1 MKSLIEQFP
10 KGSLQFE
17 IGIQTWNPAV
27 AALVSRKQDYQLI
40 SQNLH
45 IFGEQPPSTLTQIS
59 VWVCLEKLGGV
70 LALAL
75 TPLWLFIQMKY
86 RLAY

>member
-40 SQNLH
+40 SQNL
-45 IFGEQPPSTLTQIS
+45 
-59 VWVCLEKLGGV
+59 
-70 LALAL
+70 
-75 TPLWLFIQMKY
+75 KY
-86 RLAY
+86 LREHTAVHTRRSHCGFAWRNSE